1 MDILAKIKKAGLVGR
16 GGAGFPTAEKWEA
29 VKKASRAKK
38 YIVCNA
44 AEGEPG
50 VEKDGYIL
58 EIFPEKVID
67 GIKTALDFLKAEK
80 AFIYINYKYHKRF
93 FNNLTELI
101 GDSPIEFFIKPI
113 DSGYIGGEESAILNI
128 IEGKRA
134 EPRLKPP
141 FPVSNGLWGCPTLVN
156 NVETF
161 YNVSLVKSGE
171 YKKNRF
177 YTIKGDC
184 LRNGVFSYPE
194 NWTIEKILK
203 ETNNYPEFPFFVQVG
218 GEASGVVLND
228 KQLKQPAGGT
238 GSITVYSEAKQKAE
252 DLINKWLDFFL
263 GESCGKCTACRE
275 GVYRLKEIASSPS
288 PDWELFR
295 ELLDNLK
302 ETSFC
307 GLGSAVP
314 GPIMSYINNV
324 LAKKPG
330 VGFKNLDKNLF
341 I

>member
-16 GGAGFPTAEKWEA
+16 GGACFPTAEKWEA
-29 VKKASRAKK
+29 VKKAKGEKK

-67 GIKTALDFLKAEK
+67 GIKIALDFLKAEK
-80 AFIYINYKYHKRF
+80 AFIYINYKYHKKLSA
-93 FNNLTELI
+93 NLTKAI
-101 GDSPIEFFIKPI
+101 GGYPIEFFLKPL
-113 DSGYIGGEESAILNI
+113 DSGYIGGEESTILNI

-141 FPVSNGLWGCPTLVN
+141 FPVSSGLWGCPTLIN

-161 YNVSLVKSGE
+161 YNVSLVNLGE
-171 YKKNRF
+171 CKKNRF

-184 LRNGVFSYPE
+184 FHNGVFVYPE

-203 ETNNYPEFPFFVQVG
+203 EANNYPEFPFFVQVG
-218 GEASGVVLND
+218 GEASGVVLNNT
-228 KQLKQPAGGT
+228 QLKQLVSGA
-238 GSITVYSEAKQKAE
+238 GSIAVYSEAKQKAE
-252 DLINKWLDFFL
+252 ILINKWLDFFL

-275 GVYRLKEIASSPS
+275 GVYRLKEIVVSPS
-288 PDWELFR
+288 PNWPLFR
-295 ELLDNLK
+295 ELLDNLE

-307 GLGSAVP
+307 GLGSCVP
-314 GPIMSYINNV
+314 VSIKSYINNV

-330 VGFKNLDKNLF
+330 SGFKKLDQKLF
-341 I
+341 V